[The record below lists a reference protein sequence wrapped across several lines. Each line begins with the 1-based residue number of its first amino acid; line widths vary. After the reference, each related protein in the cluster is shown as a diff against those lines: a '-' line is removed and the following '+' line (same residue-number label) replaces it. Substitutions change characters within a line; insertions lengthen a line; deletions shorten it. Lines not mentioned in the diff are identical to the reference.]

1 MSNNNGY
8 IPLHREELIAHIFQD
23 RKRFCWW
30 LWLRAN
36 AVYKACT
43 MYVGNTGR
51 KVQLNPAE
59 LATPKQQIACNL
71 GVDVKTLREFL
82 KDLVAEGLI
91 TLRKEKGSDIIC
103 IRPDFV
109 LATAS
114 RTDWAVNGDGAWVQ
128 ASEIPTGLPA
138 QFPTQTSAETTTQLS
153 AQFPTQ
159 TTDGTTAETATQL
172 PSQSPVQFPTHPADT
187 YIIKNIEEAKNF
199 SLDIPAREMKFVEE
213 VRESESTLELMAYNL
228 KPAGGAEE
236 LKEMLEQFHKHCLS
250 IDSYHESLS
259 AFKKHFTNW
268 ARIALRENNKPKI
281 KSNYNEQRIH
291 TSKTDQ
297 RGVGETVRTAADYH
311 SSIPSQLSNR
321 EA

>member
-1 MSNNNGY
+1 MNSMFNNNGY

-51 KVQLNPAE
+51 KVHLNPAE
-59 LATPKQQIACNL
+59 LATPKLQIACNL
-71 GVDVKTLREFL
+71 GADVKTVRMFL
-82 KDLVAEGLI
+82 HDLATEGLI
-91 TLRKEKGSDIIC
+91 ALRKEKGSEIIC

-114 RTDWAVNGDGAWVQ
+114 RTDWAVNADGAWVQ
-128 ASEIPTGLPA
+128 AAELPNE
-138 QFPTQTSAETTTQLS
+138 FPTQI
-153 AQFPTQ
+153 PTQ
-159 TTDGTTAETATQL
+159 TPAETATETATQL
-172 PSQSPVQFPTHPADT
+172 PTASPAQFPTPPADT
-187 YIIKNIEEAKNF
+187 YIIKNIEETKNF
-199 SLDIPAREMKFVEE
+199 SLDISAREMKFVEE

-228 KPAGGAEE
+228 KPAGGTEE
-236 LKEMLEQFHKHCLS
+236 LKDMLEQFHKHCLS

-268 ARIALRENNKPKI
+268 ARIALRENHKAHSKT
-281 KSNYNEQRIH
+281 NYNERKNL
-291 TSKTDQ
+291 TSQTDQ
-297 RGVGETVRTAADYH
+297 RGVGENVRTAADYH

-321 EA
+321 EV